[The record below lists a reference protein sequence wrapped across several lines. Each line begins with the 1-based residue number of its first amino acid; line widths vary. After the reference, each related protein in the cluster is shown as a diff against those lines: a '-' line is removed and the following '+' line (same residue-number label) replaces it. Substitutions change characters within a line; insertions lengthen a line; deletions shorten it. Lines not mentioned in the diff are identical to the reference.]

1 MEEVFWDLT
10 HFSEVFDDINKVF
23 AEMAVVGTTTYVT
36 AAGLHSLEKLIK
48 WYDQNPGSRLIP
60 SLAESELGRKYQEI
74 SQKIASVLGS
84 PRTDDNQSDFITR
97 INTISVQAGDL
108 LSGSQL
114 QQFMVCDQVN
124 FNMRRAYYLLSKS
137 VSGTLSDFLP
147 YSTFLERHSQL
158 SLIST
163 PADLKQT
170 LISPDTMRFIHWDST
185 CDKTEQAWVR
195 EAIQCIQSTPNA
207 SQREG

>member
-1 MEEVFWDLT
+1 MTEVFWDLT
-10 HFSEVFDDINKVF
+10 HFSEIFDDINRVF

-36 AAGLHSLEKLIK
+36 DVGLHSLEKFIE

-84 PRTDDNQSDFITR
+84 PRTDDKQFDFITR
-97 INTISVQAGDL
+97 INTIPVQTGDS
-108 LSGSQL
+108 LSGTKVER
-114 QQFMVCDQVN
+114 FVVCDMGN
-124 FNMRRAYYLLSKS
+124 FYKRRAYYLLSKS

-147 YSTFLERHSQL
+147 YSTFLERLSQ
-158 SLIST
+158 SSQIST
-163 PADLKQT
+163 PASLMQA
-170 LISPDTMRFIHWDST
+170 LISPDTTRFIHWDST
-185 CDKTEQAWVR
+185 CDKTEQAWVL
-195 EAIQCIQSTPNA
+195 EAIKCIQSTQNA